1 MIGLL
6 LTVGCKTLEALENFI
21 NINRVGFRKICKKYD
36 KVNCEHVSPGMMRT
50 VDHMLMV
57 PRTKLSL
64 LADEFMGTGAIGSD
78 PDNASCW
85 LLLGAVIFITVLSLV
100 LSLWIQPKREMTL
113 FIIGLIASFLLAFA
127 NGANDIANSVGTS
140 VGAGALT
147 LTQVS
152 VTTAC

>member
-1 MIGLL
+1 
-6 LTVGCKTLEALENFI
+6 
-21 NINRVGFRKICKKYD
+21 
-36 KVNCEHVSPGMMRT
+36 MRT
-50 VDHMLMV
+50 VDRMLMV

-140 VGAGALT
+140 VGALVGESVGTAVGIADGAA
-147 LTQVS
+147 VG
-152 VTTAC
+152 TAVVPQMINTGRLQTHHEKYSCFGW